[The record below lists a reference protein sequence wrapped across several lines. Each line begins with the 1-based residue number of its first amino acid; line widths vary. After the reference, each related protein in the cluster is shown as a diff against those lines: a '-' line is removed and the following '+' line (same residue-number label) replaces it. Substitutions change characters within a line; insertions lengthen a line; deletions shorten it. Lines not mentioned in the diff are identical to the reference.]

1 MMRTHNCGEL
11 KKSQVTERVK
21 LCGWANTVRA
31 HGGVI
36 FIDLRDRYG
45 LPQVLFD
52 PSDNKAAWD
61 IAQGIRGETCIQI
74 EGRVTA
80 RPDDMVNPKL
90 PTGEIEVRADQIT
103 VFNRAQTPPFPLD
116 DEDAA
121 KVDEE
126 LKLTYRYLDLR
137 RVKMQRN
144 LIQRHKIINDVRNYL
159 DGENFLEIETPI
171 LTKSTPEGARDY
183 LVPSRVNPGMF
194 YALPQAPQQYK
205 QLLMMS
211 GMDRYFQ
218 IARCFRDEDLRADRQ
233 PEFTQIDVEM
243 SFLTQEDIFQL
254 IDGMLARIMRVSG
267 HGEISLPIPR
277 MPYAEAMNRFGS
289 DKPDLRFG
297 MEMVDLSEV
306 FKATTF
312 RVFANVLASGGVVKA
327 INAKGLAG
335 ISLGQADEWT
345 KIAKEAGLGGLAH
358 IRIQSDGTWK
368 SPITKFFSEA
378 EKAALT
384 ERLKIENGDLLLF
397 AADKVGVANPALGRL
412 RLIAG
417 AAAGVIDKSKFA
429 FTWVTDFP
437 LFEKDSEGQ
446 VQSMHHPFT
455 SPYPEDMELLES
467 DPLKIR
473 AQAYDIVLNGTELG
487 GGSIRIHSP
496 DYQARIFKA
505 LGISD
510 GEIEDRFGHLIR
522 ALGFGT
528 PPHRH
533 CARRGSA
540 RHADGRREFHPRC
553 DCLPKD
559 AEGDGPDDER
569 AGPRGRQAAARRLSP
584 GLHPGSQTG
593 GSQAAAGG
601 LKQTFTPGRTPWPGV
616 AAALRGTVL

>member
-11 KKSQVTERVK
+11 KKGQVGARVK
-21 LCGWANTVRA
+21 LCGWANTVRD

-45 LPQVLFD
+45 LTQVLFD
-52 PSDNKAAWD
+52 PSDNQAAWD
-61 IAQGIRGETCIQI
+61 VAQGIRGETCIQI

-80 RPDDMVNPKL
+80 RPDDMINPKL

-103 VFNRAQTPPFPLD
+103 VFNRAKTPPFPLD
-116 DEDAA
+116 EDAE

-137 RVKMQRN
+137 RPHMQRN
-144 LIQRHKIINDVRNYL
+144 LIQRHKIINTVRNFL

-233 PEFTQIDVEM
+233 PEFTQIDVEL
-243 SFLTQEDIFQL
+243 SFLSQEDIFKL

-267 HGEISLPIPR
+267 HGEITLPIPR

-297 MEMVDLSEV
+297 MEMVDLSDT

-345 KIAKEAGLGGLAH
+345 KIA
-358 IRIQSDGTWK
+358 
-368 SPITKFFSEA
+368 
-378 EKAALT
+378 
-384 ERLKIENGDLLLF
+384 
-397 AADKVGVANPALGRL
+397 
-412 RLIAG
+412 
-417 AAAGVIDKSKFA
+417 
-429 FTWVTDFP
+429 
-437 LFEKDSEGQ
+437 
-446 VQSMHHPFT
+446 
-455 SPYPEDMELLES
+455 
-467 DPLKIR
+467 
-473 AQAYDIVLNGTELG
+473 
-487 GGSIRIHSP
+487 
-496 DYQARIFKA
+496 
-505 LGISD
+505 
-510 GEIEDRFGHLIR
+510 
-522 ALGFGT
+522 
-528 PPHRH
+528 
-533 CARRGSA
+533 
-540 RHADGRREFHPRC
+540 
-553 DCLPKD
+553 
-559 AEGDGPDDER
+559 
-569 AGPRGRQAAARRLSP
+569 
-584 GLHPGSQTG
+584 
-593 GSQAAAGG
+593 
-601 LKQTFTPGRTPWPGV
+601 
-616 AAALRGTVL
+616 